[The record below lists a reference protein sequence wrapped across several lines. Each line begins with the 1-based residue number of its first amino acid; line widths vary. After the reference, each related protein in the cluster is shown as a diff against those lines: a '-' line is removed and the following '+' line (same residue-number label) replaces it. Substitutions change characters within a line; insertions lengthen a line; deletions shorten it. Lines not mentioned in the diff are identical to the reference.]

1 MQSSSIKQNDLINTW
16 LAEKI
21 TSDYDSGM
29 LVDMAQKERENF
41 SSFRQLNVFQ
51 QVDGTW
57 MWCRVSMAHWQ
68 GIIIH

>member
-29 LVDMAQKERENF
+29 LVDMAQKEREF
-41 SSFRQLNVFQ
+41 FEF
-51 QVDGTW
+51 
-57 MWCRVSMAHWQ
+57 
-68 GIIIH
+68 